1 MKGQGGDQFA
11 IIAFAFYAVL
21 LPDYAQN
28 QGGY

>member
-21 LPDYAQN
+21 WSDSAQIN
-28 QGGY
+28 F